1 MASAHY
7 YDASMSFTLVKMDGI
22 FRWLDV
28 VYNGFW
34 EFGMPFYA
42 LGAEDAVLCRFMPFY
57 AVLCCLRWG
66 QRMLYLI
73 CHSALALSVA
83 IWVYSY
89 IKPAVI
95 PASSALFV
103 VFFMLVPPGFTVV
116 ILLD

>member
-57 AVLCCLRWG
+57 AVCAGGRGCYILF
-66 QRMLYLI
+66 
-73 CHSALALSVA
+73 A
-83 IWVYSY
+83 IVR
-89 IKPAVI
+89 
-95 PASSALFV
+95 
-103 VFFMLVPPGFTVV
+103 
-116 ILLD
+116 